1 MKKQSA
7 DKIIELEKQ
16 GWELV
21 EITHTTGVTQIHLAD
36 FRRPIP

>member
-7 DKIIELEKQ
+7 DKIIEFEKQ

-36 FRRPIP
+36 LRRPIP